1 MGLLCDYFSAASDDA
16 AAAVIDVLGGPRAA
30 SDTGSEVVE
39 LKGIEPFV
47 VLGKLEELLTGLDY
61 DSVTEN
67 LRWGHAVAVR
77 HDGELLVV
85 SLTDEVQ
92 AALATA
98 SEAELRGVALPW
110 SQIEEFWGQG
120 EPSDLAEILIELAAL
135 ARLATARHERLYCW
149 VSV

>member
-30 SDTGSEVVE
+30 SDRGFDVVE

-47 VLGKLEELLTGLDY
+47 QLGKLEGLLTGVDY
-61 DSVTEN
+61 ESVTEN
-67 LRWGHAVAVR
+67 PRWGHAIAVR

-92 AALATA
+92 AALAGA
-98 SEAELRGVALPW
+98 SESQLREVAVPW
-110 SQIEEFWGQG
+110 SQGEEFWGQG
-120 EPSDLAEILIELAAL
+120 EPSDLAEVLIELAAL
-135 ARLATARHERLYCW
+135 AGVATARRERLYCW